1 MIFGVQ
7 AACTCLP
14 PANGLNLWYHSTS
27 YDWQTLL
34 PHQRAIFPYSPL
46 QGAYNIVIIVQIRT
60 NQITIEHN
68 GIAVEHRGTFSNSR
82 IIVASF
88 QQFVNDLQAAL
99 KQAADKK
106 IYTPPS
112 KLTGRLLSTPV
123 CIDVR
128 EELAGGLT
136 QVEAKCLYDCLLHL
150 NAVTLKDENCILYQG
165 QPWANIDK

>member
-1 MIFGVQ
+1 M
-7 AACTCLP
+7 
-14 PANGLNLWYHSTS
+14 
-27 YDWQTLL
+27 
-34 PHQRAIFPYSPL
+34 
-46 QGAYNIVIIVQIRT
+46 IIVQIRT

-99 KQAADKK
+99 KLAADKK

-112 KLTGRLLSTPV
+112 KWAGHLFSTPI

-128 EELAGGLT
+128 EELADGLT

-150 NAVTLKDENCILYQG
+150 NAVTVKDENCILYQG

>member
-1 MIFGVQ
+1 MITVE
-7 AACTCLP
+7 
-14 PANGLNLWYHSTS
+14 
-27 YDWQTLL
+27 
-34 PHQRAIFPYSPL
+34 
-46 QGAYNIVIIVQIRT
+46 IRF
-60 NQITIEHN
+60 NRISIRHN
-68 GIAVEHRGTFSNSR
+68 GTVVEHRGTFSNSR

-88 QQFVNDLQAAL
+88 HHFVNDLQAAL
-99 KQAADKK
+99 KLATDKK

-150 NAVTLKDENCILYQG
+150 NAVTVKDENCILYQG

>member
-1 MIFGVQ
+1 M
-7 AACTCLP
+7 
-14 PANGLNLWYHSTS
+14 
-27 YDWQTLL
+27 
-34 PHQRAIFPYSPL
+34 
-46 QGAYNIVIIVQIRT
+46 IIVQIRT

-99 KQAADKK
+99 KLAADKK
-106 IYTPPS
+106 IYTPPG
-112 KLTGRLLSTPV
+112 KFMGRLLSTPV

-165 QPWANIDK
+165 QPWAKVNG

>member
-1 MIFGVQ
+1 M
-7 AACTCLP
+7 P
-14 PANGLNLWYHSTS
+14 Y
-27 YDWQTLL
+27 
-34 PHQRAIFPYSPL
+34 QRAIFPYSTL

-88 QQFVNDLQAAL
+88 HYFVNDLQAAL
-99 KQAADKK
+99 KQAADQK

-150 NAVTLKDENCILYQG
+150 NAVTVKDQNCILYQG
-165 QPWANIDK
+165 QPWAKVNG

>member
-1 MIFGVQ
+1 M
-7 AACTCLP
+7 
-14 PANGLNLWYHSTS
+14 
-27 YDWQTLL
+27 
-34 PHQRAIFPYSPL
+34 
-46 QGAYNIVIIVQIRT
+46 IIVQIRT

-88 QQFVNDLQAAL
+88 QQFVNDLQAVL
-99 KQAADKK
+99 KLAADKK

-136 QVEAKCLYDCLLHL
+136 QVEAKCLCDCLLHL

-165 QPWANIDK
+165 QPWAKVNG

>member
-1 MIFGVQ
+1 M
-7 AACTCLP
+7 
-14 PANGLNLWYHSTS
+14 
-27 YDWQTLL
+27 
-34 PHQRAIFPYSPL
+34 
-46 QGAYNIVIIVQIRT
+46 
-60 NQITIEHN
+60 ITIEIRFNHISIRHN
-68 GIAVEHRGTFSNSR
+68 GIVVEHRGTFSNSR

-88 QQFVNDLQAAL
+88 QQLVNDLRAAL
-99 KQAADKK
+99 KQAADQK

-112 KLTGRLLSTPV
+112 KWAGRLLSTPV

>member
-1 MIFGVQ
+1 MITVE
-7 AACTCLP
+7 
-14 PANGLNLWYHSTS
+14 
-27 YDWQTLL
+27 
-34 PHQRAIFPYSPL
+34 
-46 QGAYNIVIIVQIRT
+46 IRF
-60 NQITIEHN
+60 NRISIRHN

-99 KQAADKK
+99 KLAADKK

-112 KLTGRLLSTPV
+112 KLTGRLLSTPI

-128 EELAGGLT
+128 EELADGLT

-150 NAVTLKDENCILYQG
+150 NAIAMKDQNCILYQG
-165 QPWANIDK
+165 QPWAKING

>member
-1 MIFGVQ
+1 M
-7 AACTCLP
+7 
-14 PANGLNLWYHSTS
+14 
-27 YDWQTLL
+27 
-34 PHQRAIFPYSPL
+34 
-46 QGAYNIVIIVQIRT
+46 
-60 NQITIEHN
+60 ITIEIRFNRITIRHN
-68 GIAVEHRGTFSNSR
+68 GIVVEHCGAFSNSR

-88 QQFVNDLQAAL
+88 HNFVNDLQAAL

-112 KLTGRLLSTPV
+112 KFMGRLFSTPV

-128 EELAGGLT
+128 EDLAGGLT
-136 QVEAKCLYDCLLHL
+136 QVEAKYLYDCLLHL

>member
-1 MIFGVQ
+1 MITVE
-7 AACTCLP
+7 
-14 PANGLNLWYHSTS
+14 
-27 YDWQTLL
+27 
-34 PHQRAIFPYSPL
+34 
-46 QGAYNIVIIVQIRT
+46 IRF
-60 NQITIEHN
+60 NRISIRHN
-68 GIAVEHRGTFSNSR
+68 GSVVEHRGAFSNSR

-99 KQAADKK
+99 KLAADKK